1 MVALVLTL
9 VAVAGTPAAADRSTP
24 TRSPSPQP
32 SPDGTET
39 GAGIRLLDAPVDR
52 REDSRAHRYVV
63 DHVKPGTKIKRRV
76 VVENKAEV
84 RRPVSVYPAAAEVRP
99 DGFVFAP
106 GRTPNELTSW
116 ISVERGEV
124 PLDPDEEE
132 TLWVTIDVPREASA
146 GERYGVVW
154 AEVAGTGKQTVRN
167 VGRAGIRIYLSVGP
181 GGEPPS
187 SFEVGPLVGTRDVD
201 GRPTVTTEVRN
212 TGQRAL
218 DLAGELSLTDGP
230 GGLSAGPVKTETVTL
245 GLGGTATVR
254 IPLDPRLPD
263 GPWSATLA
271 LASGWTK
278 RTASGTVTF
287 SGRPVS
293 APASQDRD
301 RTASVLAGGL
311 VVSALVLASF
321 LGLVHRRR
329 NRTTPRL
336 RAG

>member
-1 MVALVLTL
+1 M
-9 VAVAGTPAAADRSTP
+9 AVAGTPAAADPPAPSHHPGPRPTP
-24 TRSPSPQP
+24 
-32 SPDGTET
+32 GGVET
-39 GAGIRLLDAPVDR
+39 GAGIRLLDAPVNR
-52 REDSRAHRYVV
+52 REDSRAHRYIV
-63 DHVKPGTKIKRRV
+63 DHVAPGTTIKRRI
-76 VVENKAEV
+76 VVENKAEI
-84 RRPVSVYPAAAEVRP
+84 RRPVAVYPAAAEVGP
-99 DGFVFAP
+99 DEFVFAP

-116 ISVERGEV
+116 ISVERTEV

-154 AEVAGTGKQTVRN
+154 AEVSGTGQQMIRN

-187 SFEVGPLVGTRDVD
+187 AFEVGPLVGGRDAD
-201 GRPTVTTEVRN
+201 GRATVTAEVRN

-218 DLAGELSLTDGP
+218 DLTGELALADGP
-230 GGLSAGPVKTETVTL
+230 GGLSAGPVRTETVTL

-254 IPLDPRLPD
+254 IPLDGRLPD

-278 RTASGTVTF
+278 RTVSGTVTF
-287 SGRPVS
+287 SGKAVAAS
-293 APASQDRD
+293 AGRDPD
-301 RTASVLAGGL
+301 RTTAVLAGGL

-329 NRTTPRL
+329 NRLTPPL
-336 RAG
+336 RAR